1 MIARHEKAARTVE
14 FAVAGV
20 LRSGVVLA
28 VGASFF
34 TTAYAADTVADVEE
48 VIVTGIRQSIESA
61 QEIKRNAEQIVDS
74 VAAVDITALP
84 DRTVTETLQRIP
96 GIAIDHLFAP
106 SDTNRFSAEGS
117 GVVIRG
123 MTQVRSELNGR
134 DVFSARN
141 TRGLSFEDVPSE
153 LMAGVDVY
161 KNPSA
166 EMIEGG
172 IGGTVNLR
180 TRKPFD
186 SSGTV
191 FGATASVNY
200 GDFAEDF
207 KPQASTLFSTRW
219 DTGIGEMGLLLN
231 AAYSELATRTDS
243 IQFGRPFRRD
253 ATSLIGSVNDAV
265 EDCPSMAGGTFS
277 CVYLPAGARWS
288 ELDFDRERIGGAIA
302 FQWRPSDRTELSVQ
316 ALHSEYTRTGPN
328 IRRGSKPV
336 RTTPRSRP
344 ARRRCSTRT
353 AGSSRA
359 GSSRRTPISP
369 GSAIR
374 CLRIRYVSC
383 SPGPR
388 ISQPARRLAW
398 RRCASARRTSA

>member
-1 MIARHEKAARTVE
+1 MIAQHQKAERSVGS
-14 FAVAGV
+14 AVAEV
-20 LRSGVVLA
+20 LRSGILLA
-28 VGASFF
+28 VGTSFF
-34 TTAYAADTVADVEE
+34 TAANAADSAADVEE

-166 EMIEGG
+166 DMIEGG
-172 IGGTVNLR
+172 IAGTVNLR

-186 SSGTV
+186 SPETV
-191 FGATASVNY
+191 FGATVSVNY
-200 GDFAEDF
+200 GDFAEEF

-219 DTGIGEMGLLLN
+219 D
-231 AAYSELATRTDS
+231 
-243 IQFGRPFRRD
+243 
-253 ATSLIGSVNDAV
+253 
-265 EDCPSMAGGTFS
+265 
-277 CVYLPAGARWS
+277 
-288 ELDFDRERIGGAIA
+288 
-302 FQWRPSDRTELSVQ
+302 
-316 ALHSEYTRTGPN
+316 
-328 IRRGSKPV
+328 
-336 RTTPRSRP
+336 
-344 ARRRCSTRT
+344 
-353 AGSSRA
+353 
-359 GSSRRTPISP
+359 
-369 GSAIR
+369 
-374 CLRIRYVSC
+374 
-383 SPGPR
+383 
-388 ISQPARRLAW
+388 
-398 RRCASARRTSA
+398 